1 MAGDCGVW
9 WGGESVKQGSA
20 QVAELYGTLG
30 PAVYRRCLK
39 LLRDRDEARDA
50 TQDVF
55 MKLVRDM
62 DRLQDRETVMPW
74 IYRVA
79 TNHCLNLIR
88 SRRRAGES
96 VPVEDAGLELAPAA
110 SGAASYPD
118 RVLAR
123 AVLAEFDT
131 DTQAV
136 AVGVLVD
143 GMEHEELARALGV
156 SRKTVQ
162 RRLERFLTRAR
173 ELVLADGSTP

>member
-1 MAGDCGVW
+1 MTEGRT
-9 WGGESVKQGSA
+9 
-20 QVAELYGTLG
+20 QVAELYASLG

-79 TNHCLNLIR
+79 TNHCLNVIR
-88 SRRRAGES
+88 SRRRAGVNVS
-96 VPVEDAGLELAPAA
+96 ADGDALELAPAQP
-110 SGAASYPD
+110 SGATTYPD
-118 RVLAR
+118 RALAR
-123 AVLAEFDT
+123 AVLTHFDE

-143 GMEHEELARALGV
+143 GMEHEELARVLGV
-156 SRKTVQ
+156 SRKTIQ
-162 RRLERFLTRAR
+162 RRLDRFLTRAR
-173 ELVLADGSTP
+173 ELVSRSTP

>member
-1 MAGDCGVW
+1 VSDRRT
-9 WGGESVKQGSA
+9 
-20 QVAELYGTLG
+20 QVAELYGALG

-79 TNHCLNLIR
+79 TNHCLNVIR
-88 SRRRAGES
+88 SRRRTGAS

-110 SGAASYPD
+110 QSGATTYPD

-123 AVLAEFDT
+123 AVLAEFDE

-136 AVGVLVD
+136 AIGVLVD
-143 GMEHEELARALGV
+143 GMEHEELAQVLGV
-156 SRKTVQ
+156 SRKTIQ
-162 RRLERFLTRAR
+162 RRLDRFLTRAR
-173 ELVLADGSTP
+173 ELVSRSAS

>member
-1 MAGDCGVW
+1 VT
-9 WGGESVKQGSA
+9 QGRA
-20 QVAELYGTLG
+20 QVAELYSSLG

-39 LLRDRDEARDA
+39 LLRDRDAARDA

-79 TNHCLNLIR
+79 TNHCLNLMR
-88 SRRRAGES
+88 SRRRAGAITS
-96 VPVEDAGLELAPAA
+96 FDDSPLELAPVHGEAA
-110 SGAASYPD
+110 GYPD
-118 RVLAR
+118 RALAR
-123 AVLAEFDT
+123 WVLSEFDEEI
-131 DTQAV
+131 QAV

-162 RRLERFLTRAR
+162 RRLDRFLMRAR
-173 ELVLADGSTP
+173 ELVAAGSTP

>member
-1 MAGDCGVW
+1 
-9 WGGESVKQGSA
+9 
-20 QVAELYGTLG
+20 
-30 PAVYRRCLK
+30 LK

-88 SRRRAGES
+88 SRRRTGES
-96 VPVEDAGLELAPAA
+96 ASADAPPLELADAAPA
-110 SGAASYPD
+110 GAATYPD
-118 RVLAR
+118 RALAR
-123 AVLAEFDT
+123 WVLAEFDE
-131 DTQAV
+131 DTQAI

-143 GMEHEELARALGV
+143 GMEHEELARVLGV
-156 SRKTVQ
+156 SRKTIQ
-162 RRLERFLTRAR
+162 RRLDRFLTRAR
-173 ELVLADGSTP
+173 ELVSGGTP

>member
-1 MAGDCGVW
+1 MA
-9 WGGESVKQGSA
+9 ERRA
-20 QVAELYGTLG
+20 QIAELYGSLG

-62 DRLQDRETVMPW
+62 DRLEDRETVMPW

-88 SRRRAGES
+88 SRRRAGEA
-96 VPVEDAGLELAPAA
+96 VPPEDAPETLAD
-110 SGAASYPD
+110 GAESPGTSYQD

-123 AVLAEFDT
+123 SVLARFDEG
-131 DTQAV
+131 TQAV

-143 GMEHEELARALGV
+143 GMEHEELARALGL
-156 SRKTVQ
+156 SRKTIQ
-162 RRLERFLTRAR
+162 RRLERFLSRAR
-173 ELVLADGSTP
+173 ELLSGGAP

>member
-1 MAGDCGVW
+1 VK
-9 WGGESVKQGSA
+9 GESVSDRQR
-20 QVAELYGTLG
+20 QVAELYGALG

-62 DRLQDRETVMPW
+62 DRLQDRATVMPW

-88 SRRRAGES
+88 SRRRAGDS
-96 VPVEDAGLELAPAA
+96 VAVEDAGLELAPVAQSA
-110 SGAASYPD
+110 EASYPD

-123 AVLAEFDT
+123 AVLAEFDE

-143 GMEHEELARALGV
+143 GMEHEELAQALGI

-162 RRLERFLTRAR
+162 RRLDRFLTRAR
-173 ELVLADGSTP
+173 ELVARSAS

>member
-1 MAGDCGVW
+1 MT
-9 WGGESVKQGSA
+9 ERRA
-20 QVAELYGTLG
+20 QVAELYASLG

-55 MKLVRDM
+55 MKLMRDM
-62 DRLQDRETVMPW
+62 DRLQERETVMPW

-79 TNHCLNLIR
+79 TNHCLNVIR
-88 SRRRAGES
+88 SRRRAGQGVS
-96 VPVEDAGLELAPAA
+96 MDDARLELAPAA
-110 SGAASYPD
+110 ESGGMTYPD
-118 RVLAR
+118 RALAR
-123 AVLAEFDT
+123 SVLAEFDE

-143 GMEHEELARALGV
+143 GMEHEELARVLGV
-156 SRKTVQ
+156 SRKTIQ

-173 ELVLADGSTP
+173 ELVSRSTP

>member
-1 MAGDCGVW
+1 MS
-9 WGGESVKQGSA
+9 ERRT
-20 QVAELYGTLG
+20 QVAELYASLG

-79 TNHCLNLIR
+79 TNHCLNVIR
-88 SRRRAGES
+88 SRRRSGES
-96 VPVEDAGLELAPAA
+96 VSVEDAGLELAPAQ
-110 SGAASYPD
+110 SGATYPD
-118 RVLAR
+118 RMLAR
-123 AVLAEFDT
+123 AVLAEFDE

-156 SRKTVQ
+156 SRKTIQ
-162 RRLERFLTRAR
+162 RRLDRFLTRAR
-173 ELVLADGSTP
+173 ELVSRSTP